1 MNVIDNSLCEYEAS
15 FQLTSNLKDD
25 IIRQSDLSSPSD
37 ANNKALKDLKYKKN
51 AVNKIAL
58 EELREQMTPHQ
69 LKANDI
75 ARCDSAF
82 IWLTTLPL
90 KEENYVLN
98 KKEFF
103 DDLYMR
109 YMWEMKNLQASVH
122 VMRNLHWNMHLSSW
136 WIHHST
142 PQQPA

>member
-75 ARCDSAF
+75 ARCDGAS

-98 KKEFF
+98 KQEFF
-103 DDLYMR
+103 SFIPDY
-109 YMWEMKNLQASVH
+109 QSVCPN
-122 VMRNLHWNMHLSSW
+122 VIFLCNFFSRRSW
-136 WIHHST
+136 AHF
-142 PQQPA
+142 